1 MHTVYFLLGSN
12 IGDSKTA
19 LQLAEKHIEAA
30 MGPIKKRSAFYR
42 TAAWGNT
49 DQPDFLNRVII
60 IETALTAGETLKII
74 LKTEEQMGRTR
85 SYKNAP
91 RMIDIDILF
100 FDDEI
105 INTKDLAV
113 PHPEI
118 QNRRF
123 VLEPLNEISPSF
135 LHPLLRKTSAEM
147 LAACGDR
154 LNVQKI

>member
-1 MHTVYFLLGSN
+1 MHTAYLLLGSN
-12 IGDSKTA
+12 IGDSKAA

-30 MGPIKKRSAFYR
+30 VGLIKKRSAFYR
-42 TAAWGNT
+42 TAAWGNR

-60 IETALTAGETLKII
+60 IETALTAGETLKKI

-91 RMIDIDILF
+91 RLIDIDILF
-100 FDDEI
+100 FNNEI
-105 INTKDLAV
+105 ISTKDLAV

-123 VLEPLNEISPSF
+123 VLEPLNEISPAF
-135 LHPLLRKTSAEM
+135 LHPVLHQTPAEM

>member
-1 MHTVYFLLGSN
+1 MHTAYLLLGSN
-12 IGDSKTA
+12 IGNSKAA
-19 LQLAEKHIEAA
+19 LQLAEKHIEEV
-30 MGPIKKRSAFYR
+30 MGCINKRSAFYR
-42 TAAWGNT
+42 TAAWGNRE
-49 DQPDFLNRVII
+49 QPDFLNRVII
-60 IETALTAGETLKII
+60 IETTLTAGEILEKI

-91 RMIDIDILF
+91 RLIDIDILF
-100 FDDEI
+100 FDDQI
-105 INTKDLAV
+105 ISTKDLAV

-123 VLEPLNEISPSF
+123 VLEPLNEISPAF
-135 LHPLLRKTSAEM
+135 LHPVLHQTSAEM